1 MQDNIC
7 LQLSRRIR
15 ILRDKY
21 NLSQEE
27 LARKAGIS
35 TNYLQNLESDD
46 PKNASIITLG
56 KLAKG
61 FGITLSELVDFGR

>member
-7 LQLSRRIR
+7 QQLSDRIR
-15 ILRDKY
+15 YLREKHE
-21 NLSQEE
+21 LTQEE

-35 TNYLQNLESDD
+35 TNYLQNLESDH
-46 PKNASIITLG
+46 PKNATVITLG

-61 FGITLSELVDFGR
+61 FDIPVWQLLKFK